1 MLEQGNGMLNA
12 KVAVELAKELD
23 LNKGEVKKKVSPV
36 WLLGGQDNAN
46 LDRGK
51 KCKQNCEEVW
61 AGGAFA
67 FADRIYYGDL
77 IDPNGSNT
85 WGDGVNW
92 ANSILWSDSIFGVD
106 SIMWADPGPAAS
118 SHLGQ
123 QHYGADSILWSDSI
137 MWSNSIM
144 WADNTTVNHSSAYAG
159 D

>member
-106 SIMWADPGPAAS
+106 SIMWADAWS
-118 SHLGQ
+118 S
-123 QHYGADSILWSDSI
+123 SIIWSDT
-137 MWSNSIM
+137 WANSIM
-144 WADNTTVNHSSAYAG
+144 WADSIMWSDSNPVVRQYHVG
-159 D
+159 G